1 MSSIGIYGVKAYVV
15 ARRTR
20 EIGIRLALG
29 ATPRNIVAMVL
40 RDGGVLAFVGL
51 GVGLLLSIA
60 VGGAIRHLLFGDAR
74 FDAPVVLWRGTHPGR
89 AALFASWLP
98 ARRAT
103 RIAATTAMRQ

>member
-29 ATPRNIVAMVL
+29 ATPRNVVAMVL

-60 VGGAIRHLLFGDAR
+60 AGGAIRHLLFGDAR
-74 FDAPVVLWRGTHPGR
+74 FDAPVVLGAALILAG

-103 RIAATTAMRQ
+103 RIAATMAMRQ